1 MKIEI
6 MKTNPYIIDW
16 RDVPTDMEAD
26 GKKIFELT
34 MEEYADFVN
43 NQRFYK
49 VKAKKLYY
57 DEAYKT
63 KTETEEEENKKTQK
77 KLNFR
82 IELCNLKEQEEKF
95 KKHGIVTEELEN
107 KISDLENRIKDL
119 GGEPYVKEEA
129 EGKDEI

>member
-6 MKTNPYIIDW
+6 IKTNPYIIDW
-16 RDVPTDMEAD
+16 RDVPADMEVD

-34 MEEYADFVN
+34 MEEYSDFVN

-63 KTETEEEENKKTQK
+63 KSETEAEENKKSQK

-82 IELCNLKEQEEKF
+82 IELCELKEQEEKF
-95 KKHGIVTEELEN
+95 LKHGIVTEELEN
-107 KISDLENRIKDL
+107 KISDLENRIKEL
-119 GGEPYVKEEA
+119 GGEPYIKEEM
-129 EGKDEI
+129 EGEDGV